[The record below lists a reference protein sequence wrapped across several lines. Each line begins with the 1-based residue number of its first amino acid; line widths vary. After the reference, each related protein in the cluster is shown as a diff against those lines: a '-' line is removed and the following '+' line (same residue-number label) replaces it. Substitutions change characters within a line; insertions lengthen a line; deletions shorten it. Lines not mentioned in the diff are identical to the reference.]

1 MFTWQASRPSCPNT
15 QFLKLDTK
23 CVRRQQPKL
32 HIYSTGAGKYIFTQ
46 PVLGSYFKEVH
57 GLYRVFFKV
66 LMEYWRAG
74 SSLDQGLSVC
84 LQKVLLNE
92 PSSHPKTGA
101 TFLGSI
107 SWIQSSGVLA
117 IERIRG
123 CDKKKKEQLLK
134 WLWPEIFP
142 FLTNIIAPKQL
153 FFIYVT
159 ISLWLIVNRTWVL
172 LYPEPIPPSL
182 QWQNYIIYTPAG
194 QFFSAPTSL
203 RVTPQLHIKKWNSI
217 LQHFFSIPNLV
228 LCEVNFPQTA
238 FWTCLKC

>member
-1 MFTWQASRPSCPNT
+1 MKSWELSGPGALCVFTESSAQWTQLPPKNWSNISGIYFLDSILRGSCNWKNKRMWQ
-15 QFLKLDTK
+15 
-23 CVRRQQPKL
+23 
-32 HIYSTGAGKYIFTQ
+32 
-46 PVLGSYFKEVH
+46 
-57 GLYRVFFKV
+57 
-66 LMEYWRAG
+66 
-74 SSLDQGLSVC
+74 
-84 LQKVLLNE
+84 
-92 PSSHPKTGA
+92 
-101 TFLGSI
+101 
-107 SWIQSSGVLA
+107 
-117 IERIRG
+117 
-123 CDKKKKEQLLK
+123 KKKKEQLLK

-153 FFIYVT
+153 LFIYVT